1 MITFKT
7 LTFQNFL
14 SVGNYPVTIELDKS
28 KTTLVHGTNGS
39 GKSTILDVLTY
50 ALYNKPFRRVNLPQ
64 LLNSQNKKGL
74 LTEVVFSIGKDE
86 YIVTRGMKPKVFT
99 IQKNGEEL
107 DAKAAD
113 KDNQA
118 HLEQNILKLTYK
130 SFCQVVILG
139 SSNYIPFMQLPTV
152 GRRECVEDFLD
163 IKVFSTMS
171 VLAKDR
177 LRGVRESL
185 KFLKNDMSTLMY
197 KIEVQQDRIK
207 ELNVR
212 QDDDTKELE
221 EVIASRSNEID
232 KRLKLIRDVQAHE
245 LSVRGLYDQVMKKKP
260 DKKLLEFQKI
270 ITKFETKIERLSKD
284 TEFFAVNDNCPTC
297 NQTIGDKL
305 KQEIEEKNDKE
316 ATKLS
321 NACRDAVDHMSEFE
335 GDMRVAKSRLDHID
349 SLQKSIFQYETEVR
363 ALEKE
368 VRTAQDK
375 LDGLQI
381 DTSSIDKE
389 EGKLE
394 VLKDQ
399 AKDIKVRYDKLTS
412 DVTDY
417 EMVVSLLKDSGIKA
431 QIVKKYLPVMNKC
444 IRNYLQQLDL
454 SIHFTLDEEFNE
466 SVSSPMHQNFSYAS
480 FSEGQKARIDLALML
495 TWREIGKM
503 KNSVTTNL
511 LMLDEVFS
519 SSLDDVGK
527 ECLLTILR
535 YRLDDKQRVV
545 VVDHTLSEAF
555 KDKFDR
561 SIEVS
566 RTKGFSRY
574 NEA

>member
-1 MITFKT
+1 MIVFQR

-50 ALYNKPFRRVNLPQ
+50 ALFNKPFRRVNLPQ

-74 LTEVVFSIGKDE
+74 LTEVEFKIGKDTF
-86 YIVTRGMKPKVFT
+86 IVTRGMKPKVFS

-113 KDNQA
+113 KDNQL

-139 SSNYIPFMQLPTV
+139 SSNYIPFMQLTST

-177 LRGVRESL
+177 LRGVKESL
-185 KFLKNDMSTLMY
+185 SSLKNDMSSLMY
-197 KIEVQQDRIK
+197 KIEIQQDRIK
-207 ELNVR
+207 ELNDR

-221 EVIASRSNEID
+221 NIIDTRSVDID
-232 KRLKLIRDVQAHE
+232 KKLELIKKVQSHE
-245 LSVRGLYDQVMKKKP
+245 ENVRGLYQQVMVKKP
-260 DKKLLEFQKI
+260 DKKLKELQKI
-270 ITKFETKIERLSKD
+270 ITKFETKIEALAKDSKFY
-284 TEFFAVNDNCPTC
+284 EENDNCPVCKQDIEYALKMGIIST
-297 NQTIGDKL
+297 NLNETKKL
-305 KQEIEEKNDKE
+305 ATATQE
-316 ATKLS
+316 ATS
-321 NACRDAVDHMSEFE
+321 HMEEYES
-335 GDMRVAKSRLDHID
+335 DLRVAQSRLDHID

-363 ALEKE
+363 GLEKE
-368 VRTAQDK
+368 LKVARDK
-375 LDGLQI
+375 LDSLQI

-394 VLKDQ
+394 VLKEQ
-399 AKDIKVRYDKLTS
+399 AKDMKVRYDKLTAS
-412 DVTDY
+412 VKDY

-444 IRNYLQQLDL
+444 IRNYLSQLDL
-454 SIHFTLDEEFNE
+454 DIHFTLDEEFTE
-466 SVSSPMHQNFSYAS
+466 RVSSPLHQNFSYAS

-519 SSLDDVGK
+519 SSLDEVGK
-527 ECLLTILR
+527 DCLLTILR
-535 YRLDDKQRVV
+535 YKLDDSQRVV
-545 VVDHTLSEAF
+545 VVDHTLSDSF
-555 KDKFDR
+555 KDKFDNN
-561 SIEVS
+561 IEVT

-574 NEA
+574 S

>member
-1 MITFKT
+1 VIVFKS

-14 SVGNYPVTIELDKS
+14 SVGNYPVTIQLDDS

-50 ALYNKPFRRVNLPQ
+50 TLFNRPFRRVNLPQ

-74 LTEVVFSIGKDE
+74 LTEVKFTIGRDE
-86 YIVTRGMKPKVFT
+86 FIVTRGMKPKVFT
-99 IQKNGEEL
+99 IEKNGKEI

-139 SSNYIPFMQLPTV
+139 SSNYIPFMQLSTI

-171 VLAKDR
+171 ILAKDR
-177 LRGVRESL
+177 LRGVKDSL
-185 KFLKNDMSTLMY
+185 THLKNDMSTLIY
-197 KIEVQQDRIK
+197 KIEVQNDRIK
-207 ELNVR
+207 EMNDR
-212 QDDDTKELE
+212 QNDDTKELE
-221 EVIASRSNEID
+221 SVIDTCSGEID
-232 KRLKLIRDVQAHE
+232 KKLKLISGVQSHE
-245 LSVRGLYDQVMKKKP
+245 HDVRGLYNQVMSKKP
-260 DKKLLEFQKI
+260 DKKMKELQKI
-270 ITKFETKIERLSKD
+270 ITKFETKIEALTKD
-284 TEFFAVNDNCPTC
+284 SAFYEDNDSCPVCKQDIEYATKQLIISG
-297 NQTIGDKL
+297 NINESNKL
-305 KQEIEEKNDKE
+305 VGASKE
-316 ATKLS
+316 AS
-321 NACRDAVDHMSEFE
+321 SHMEEFE
-335 GDMRVAKSRLDHID
+335 SDMRVAKSRLDHID
-349 SLQKSIFQYETEVR
+349 SLQKSIFEYETEVR

-368 VRTAQDK
+368 VKSARDK

-399 AKDIKVRYDKLTS
+399 AKDMKKRYDDLSVNVK
-412 DVTDY
+412 DY
-417 EMVVSLLKDSGIKA
+417 EIVVSLLKDNGIKS

-444 IRNYLQQLDL
+444 IRNYLTQLDL

-466 SVSSPMHQNFSYAS
+466 SVSSPLHQNFSYAS

-535 YRLDDKQRVV
+535 YRLDDNQRVV

-555 KDKFDR
+555 KDKFDN

-574 NEA
+574 ST

>member
-1 MITFKT
+1 MIVFKT

-74 LTEVVFSIGKDE
+74 LTEVAFSIGKDE

-113 KDNQA
+113 KDNQQ

-139 SSNYIPFMQLPTV
+139 SSNYIPFMQLPSA

-177 LRGVRESL
+177 LRGVKESL
-185 KFLKNDMSTLMY
+185 TFLKNDMSTLMY

-221 EVIASRSNEID
+221 GIIDSRSEEID
-232 KRLKLIRDVQAHE
+232 KKLKLIESVQTHE
-245 LSVRGLYDQVMKKKP
+245 QGVRELYQQVMKKKP
-260 DKKLLEFQKI
+260 DQKLREFQKI

-284 TEFFAVNDNCPTC
+284 TEFFATKDNCPTC
-297 NQTIGDKL
+297 NQTISEKL
-305 KQEIEEKNDKE
+305 KKKIETSNNKE
-316 ATKLS
+316 VSKLS
-321 NACRDAVDHMSEFE
+321 RACQEAVDHMTEFE
-335 GDMRVAKSRLDHID
+335 GDMRVAESRQEHID
-349 SLQKSIFQYETEVR
+349 SLQKSIFEYETEIR

-368 VRTAQDK
+368 VKVAKDK

-399 AKDIKVRYDKLTS
+399 AKDMKGRYDKLTS
-412 DVTDY
+412 DIKDY

-466 SVSSPMHQNFSYAS
+466 SVSSPLHQNFSYAS
-480 FSEGQKARIDLALML
+480 FSEGQKARIDLACML
-495 TWREIGKM
+495 TWREVGKM
-503 KNSVTTNL
+503 KNSVSTNL

-519 SSLDDVGK
+519 SSLDEVGK

-535 YRLDDKQRVV
+535 YGLDDKQRVV

-561 SIEVS
+561 SIEVT

-574 NEA
+574 N

>member
-1 MITFKT
+1 VIVFKS

-14 SVGNYPVTIELDKS
+14 SVGNYPVTIQLDDS

-50 ALYNKPFRRVNLPQ
+50 TLFNRPFRRVNLPQ

-74 LTEVVFSIGKDE
+74 LTEVKFTIGRDE
-86 YIVTRGMKPKVFT
+86 FIVTRGMKPKVFT
-99 IQKNGEEL
+99 IEKNGKEL

-139 SSNYIPFMQLPTV
+139 SSNYIPFMQLTTI

-171 VLAKDR
+171 ILAKDR
-177 LRGVRESL
+177 LRGVKDSL
-185 KFLKNDMSTLMY
+185 AHLKNDMSTLVY
-197 KIEVQQDRIK
+197 KIEVQNDRIK
-207 ELNVR
+207 EMNDR
-212 QDDDTKELE
+212 QNDDTKELE
-221 EVIASRSNEID
+221 SVIDTCSGEID
-232 KRLKLIRDVQAHE
+232 KKLKLISGVQSHE
-245 LSVRGLYDQVMKKKP
+245 QDVRGLYNQVMSKKP
-260 DKKLLEFQKI
+260 DKKMKELQKI
-270 ITKFETKIERLSKD
+270 ITKFETKIEALTKD
-284 TEFFAVNDNCPTC
+284 SNFYEDNDSCPVCKQDIEYATKQLIISS
-297 NQTIGDKL
+297 NINESNKL
-305 KQEIEEKNDKE
+305 VEASKE
-316 ATKLS
+316 AS
-321 NACRDAVDHMSEFE
+321 SHMEEFE

-349 SLQKSIFQYETEVR
+349 SLQKSIFEYETEVR

-368 VRTAQDK
+368 VKSARDK

-399 AKDIKVRYDKLTS
+399 AKDMKKRYDDLSVNVK
-412 DVTDY
+412 DY
-417 EMVVSLLKDSGIKA
+417 EIVVSLLKDNGIKS

-444 IRNYLQQLDL
+444 IRNYLTQLDL

-466 SVSSPMHQNFSYAS
+466 SVSSPLHQNFSYAS

-535 YRLDDKQRVV
+535 YRLDDNQRVV

-555 KDKFDR
+555 KDKFDN

-574 NEA
+574 N

>member
-1 MITFKT
+1 MIVFQR

-50 ALYNKPFRRVNLPQ
+50 ALFNKPFRRVNLPQ

-74 LTEVVFSIGKDE
+74 LTEVEFKIGKDTF
-86 YIVTRGMKPKVFT
+86 IVTRGMKPKVFS

-113 KDNQA
+113 KDNQL

-139 SSNYIPFMQLPTV
+139 SSNYIPFMQLTST

-177 LRGVRESL
+177 LRGVKESL
-185 KFLKNDMSTLMY
+185 SGLKNDMSSLMY
-197 KIEVQQDRIK
+197 KIEIQQDRIK
-207 ELNVR
+207 ELNDR

-221 EVIASRSNEID
+221 NIIDTCSTVID
-232 KRLKLIRDVQAHE
+232 KKLELVRKVQSHE
-245 LSVRGLYDQVMKKKP
+245 EDVRGLYQQVMVKKP
-260 DKKLLEFQKI
+260 DKKLKELQKI
-270 ITKFETKIERLSKD
+270 ITKFETKIEALAKDSKFY
-284 TEFFAVNDNCPTC
+284 EENDNCPVCKQDIEYALKMGIIST
-297 NQTIGDKL
+297 NLNETKKL
-305 KQEIEEKNDKE
+305 ATATQE
-316 ATKLS
+316 ATS
-321 NACRDAVDHMSEFE
+321 HMEEYES
-335 GDMRVAKSRLDHID
+335 DLRVAQSRLDHID

-363 ALEKE
+363 GLEKE
-368 VRTAQDK
+368 LKVARDK
-375 LDGLQI
+375 LDSLQI

-394 VLKDQ
+394 VLKEQ
-399 AKDIKVRYDKLTS
+399 AKDMKGRYDKLTAS
-412 DVTDY
+412 VKDY

-444 IRNYLQQLDL
+444 IRNYLSQLDL
-454 SIHFTLDEEFNE
+454 DIHFTLDEEFTDR
-466 SVSSPMHQNFSYAS
+466 VSSPLHQNFSYAS

-519 SSLDDVGK
+519 SSLDEVGK
-527 ECLLTILR
+527 DCLLTILR
-535 YRLDDKQRVV
+535 YKLDDSQRVV
-545 VVDHTLSEAF
+545 VVDHTLSDSF
-555 KDKFDR
+555 KDKFDNN
-561 SIEVS
+561 IEVT

-574 NEA
+574 T

>member
-1 MITFKT
+1 MITFKS

-74 LTEVVFSIGKDE
+74 LTEVVFTIGKDE

-113 KDNQA
+113 KDNQQ

-139 SSNYIPFMQLPTV
+139 SSNYIPFMQLPSV

-177 LRGVRESL
+177 LRGVKESI
-185 KFLKNDMSTLMY
+185 KFIKNDMSGLMY
-197 KIEVQQDRIK
+197 KLEVQQDRIK
-207 ELNVR
+207 ELNAR

-221 EVIASRSNEID
+221 EVIGSCSEDID
-232 KRLKLIRDVQAHE
+232 KKLKLIEGIQSHEQDVK
-245 LSVRGLYDQVMKKKP
+245 GLYKQVMTKKP
-260 DKKLLEFQKI
+260 DKKLMELQKI
-270 ITKFETKIERLSKD
+270 ITKFETKVERLSKD
-284 TEFFAVNDNCPTC
+284 TEFFTTNDNCPTC
-297 NQTIGDKL
+297 NQTISNELKKEIETKNSKEVDKL
-305 KQEIEEKNDKE
+305 MSACKE
-316 ATKLS
+316 AS
-321 NACRDAVDHMSEFE
+321 NHMIEFE
-335 GDMRVAKSRLDHID
+335 SDMRVAKTRQDHIS
-349 SLQKSIFQYETEVR
+349 SLQNSIFRYETEVR

-368 VRTAQDK
+368 VKVARDK
-375 LDGLQI
+375 LDSLQI

-394 VLKDQ
+394 VLREQ
-399 AKDIKVRYDKLTS
+399 AKDMKGRYDKLTT
-412 DVTDY
+412 DVGDY

-444 IRNYLQQLDL
+444 IRNYLTQLDL

-466 SVSSPMHQNFSYAS
+466 KVSSPLHQNFSYAS

-495 TWREIGKM
+495 TWREVGKM

-519 SSLDDVGK
+519 SSLDEVGK
-527 ECLLTILR
+527 DCLLTILR
-535 YRLDDKQRVV
+535 YKLDDSQRVV
-545 VVDHTLSEAF
+545 VVDHTLSDSF
-555 KDKFDR
+555 KDKFD
-561 SIEVS
+561 SNIEVT
-566 RTKGFSRY
+566 RNKGFSRY
-574 NEA
+574 N

>member
-1 MITFKT
+1 MITFSS

-14 SVGNYPVTIELDKS
+14 SVGNYPVTIELDNS

-99 IQKNGEEL
+99 IKKNGEEL

-113 KDNQA
+113 KDNQQ

-139 SSNYIPFMQLPTV
+139 SSNYIPFMQLPSA

-185 KFLKNDMSTLMY
+185 KFLKNDMSGLMY
-197 KIEVQQDRIK
+197 KIEVQEDRIK

-221 EVIASRSNEID
+221 GVIDSCSVEID
-232 KRLKLIRDVQAHE
+232 KKLKLIESVQSHE
-245 LSVRGLYDQVMKKKP
+245 QGVRGLYNQVMKRKP
-260 DKKLLEFQKI
+260 DQKLREFQKI

-284 TEFFAVNDNCPTC
+284 TQFFVTNDNCPTC
-297 NQTIGDKL
+297 NQSIGDELKL
-305 KQEIEEKNDKE
+305 KIEEDNNKE
-316 ATKLS
+316 ATKLTS
-321 NACRDAVDHMSEFE
+321 ACREAVDHMSEFE
-335 GDMRVAKSRLDHID
+335 SDMRVAKSRQDHID

-363 ALEKE
+363 ALERE
-368 VRTAQDK
+368 VKSAKDK
-375 LDGLQI
+375 LDSLQI

-394 VLKDQ
+394 VLKEQ
-399 AKDIKVRYDKLTS
+399 ARDMKDRYDNLTS
-412 DVTDY
+412 SVKDY
-417 EMVVSLLKDSGIKA
+417 EIVVSLLKDSGIKA
-431 QIVKKYLPVMNKC
+431 QIVKKYLPVMNRC

-466 SVSSPMHQNFSYAS
+466 SVSSPLHQNFSYAS

-495 TWREIGKM
+495 TWREVGKM

-519 SSLDDVGK
+519 SSLDEVGK

-535 YRLDDKQRVV
+535 YGLDDKQRVV

-561 SIEVS
+561 SIEVT

-574 NEA
+574 N